1 MSADGTKQLLHFTID
16 NSPLPSNNVNTI
28 AVDDRTGEVFFGTEK
43 GIISYRGDATE
54 GKEYCSDYYVFPNP
68 VRHEYTGPI
77 AVRGLIENADVKIAD
92 ISGNVV
98 YHTKA
103 NGGQAIWYGTN
114 FSGERVQTG
123 VYTVFITNE
132 DGSST
137 CTTKVLLAN

>member
-1 MSADGTKQLLHFTID
+1 
-16 NSPLPSNNVNTI
+16 
-28 AVDDRTGEVFFGTEK
+28 
-43 GIISYRGDATE
+43 
-54 GKEYCSDYYVFPNP
+54 KEYCSDYYVFPNP

-114 FSGERVQTG
+114 FNGERVQTG